1 MKKKIILLS
10 LVVLLLL
17 ITIYNYKF
25 KTVGDNTI
33 PVITYHSIR
42 DENPTNNEYI
52 ISCNNFEHMVKSL
65 KESGFHFL
73 STEEIANAVDNNT
86 KLPDNSVLITFD
98 DGYEDNYTNVLPI
111 LEKYDAK
118 ATVFLIGSYIG
129 EKSGYLNWE
138 QVQKM
143 SESGHFN
150 IESHTYNLHDLFL
163 DGPNKGKTWL
173 SEKLEEESDE
183 EYFEKV
189 KNDLIWNNNLIYEHT
204 SVFPNAIAY
213 PGAMVNDIVLDAVR
227 ESGLKI
233 GFIGGNKR
241 ASSFKNLNPYKIK
254 RFHIKPSTNIE
265 NKIRFLKN
273 GQS

>member
-1 MKKKIILLS
+1 M
-10 LVVLLLL
+10 
-17 ITIYNYKF
+17 
-25 KTVGDNTI
+25 
-33 PVITYHSIR
+33 
-42 DENPTNNEYI
+42 
-52 ISCNNFEHMVKSL
+52 
-65 KESGFHFL
+65 
-73 STEEIANAVDNNT
+73 
-86 KLPDNSVLITFD
+86 PDNSVLITFD

-183 EYFEKV
+183 EYFEKAGDFRV
-189 KNDLIWNNNLIYEHT
+189 FRGQNSKYPRYLVGKFANNSDAQNKLNELKGLGYEDAFIT
-204 SVFPNAIAY
+204 KFKGAI
-213 PGAMVNDIVLDAVR
+213 
-227 ESGLKI
+227 
-233 GFIGGNKR
+233 
-241 ASSFKNLNPYKIK
+241 
-254 RFHIKPSTNIE
+254 H
-265 NKIRFLKN
+265 
-273 GQS
+273 